1 MVYEYANRLVARGHE
16 VSVIHPRRLKFPP
29 PEKLTLRKLP
39 RIVRLRVHEFFS
51 QPVVHWHNIDPRVR
65 LLYVPSSADSYI
77 PDADAL
83 FATAWHTARSVL
95 ECAPTKGAKCYL
107 IQHYETWM
115 GPAKELVDETWRM
128 PFRKVVIAR
137 WLLELGHSLG
147 VHPLTYVP
155 NGIDHGRYHVTHPI
169 EQRPRQVVMMC
180 SHVAFKASKDGIA
193 ALQLAKKEF
202 PDLRVVLFG
211 NGYRPPWVP
220 EWMSFTQDP
229 PQQDLVEQFYN
240 GSSIMLSPS
249 LAEGF
254 PLPPAEG
261 AACGCAVVAT
271 DIGGHREYIENGVT
285 GLLSPPRDATALARN
300 LCMLLADDNL
310 RIRLAQTANESI
322 KRFTWE
328 RSTDLL
334 EAFVSQAVDRRPE
347 LVRPTSSVVVSPA

>member
-1 MVYEYANRLVARGHE
+1 
-16 VSVIHPRRLKFPP
+16 
-29 PEKLTLRKLP
+29 
-39 RIVRLRVHEFFS
+39 
-51 QPVVHWHNIDPRVR
+51 
-65 LLYVPSSADSYI
+65 
-77 PDADAL
+77 
-83 FATAWHTARSVL
+83 
-95 ECAPTKGAKCYL
+95 
-107 IQHYETWM
+107 
-115 GPAKELVDETWRM
+115 
-128 PFRKVVIAR
+128 
-137 WLLELGHSLG
+137 
-147 VHPLTYVP
+147 
-155 NGIDHGRYHVTHPI
+155 
-169 EQRPRQVVMMC
+169 MMC
-180 SHVAFKASKDGIA
+180 SHVAFKGSKDGIA
-193 ALQLAKKEF
+193 ALQLARKEF
-202 PDLRVVLFG
+202 PDLLVVLFG